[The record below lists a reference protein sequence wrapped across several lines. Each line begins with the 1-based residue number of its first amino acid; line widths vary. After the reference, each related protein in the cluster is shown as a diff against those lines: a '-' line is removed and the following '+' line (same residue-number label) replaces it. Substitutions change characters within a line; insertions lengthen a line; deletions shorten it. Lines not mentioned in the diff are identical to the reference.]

1 MNEPP
6 EADGAPDGEAAAVGD
21 AERQVAVDRLCEAF
35 ADDRLGVEEFER
47 RVDVAHRA
55 ATARELNRLLADLPP
70 ASPPARRPE
79 SEGRAPA
86 SEPGPGSGP
95 GVVPATVSGERR
107 PTQPPETVRSTSFV
121 AGVMG
126 GATRKGNWRPA
137 RVNYAIGVMG
147 GFDLDFRDA
156 IFPPGVTEVR
166 VFALWGG
173 GDIVV
178 PPDVALEVSAV
189 GLMGGFEEGYDAPSS
204 PGPDAPVLRVT
215 GLAIMGGADVRVRY
229 PGESKGEA
237 KRRIRAERK
246 ARKRLA
252 RGGGDDV

>member
-1 MNEPP
+1 VNEPP
-6 EADGAPDGEAAAVGD
+6 EADGAQDRAAAAVGD
-21 AERQVAVDRLCEAF
+21 AERQKVVDRLCEAF
-35 ADDRLGVEEFER
+35 AEDRLAVEEFER

-55 ATARELNRLLADLPP
+55 ATARELARLLADLPT
-70 ASPPARRPE
+70 ASPPVRRSE
-79 SEGRAPA
+79 SGGAVPA
-86 SEPGPGSGP
+86 SDHGPATL
-95 GVVPATVSGERR
+95 PATVSGERR
-107 PTQPPETVRSTSFV
+107 PTQPPESVRSTSFI

-166 VFALWGG
+166 VFAFWGG

-229 PGESKGEA
+229 PGESKGDA

-252 RGGGDDV
+252 RGGGDDG